1 MRHELGVA
9 KIEPWDLEF
18 YFSNFTNKF
27 ESQKFSTDEG
37 WTKARQLTTTL
48 GYNLDSVEMH
58 VADLSFGGAAYPVL
72 YGQEVKILANRYSG
86 IYFYD
91 RLLHATGHALHYQM
105 MAEPSFLLR
114 NNYAEPVDE
123 GLAQVIALMLYRP
136 EVNTKLF
143 ALTPEQAGIVETAYR
158 EKMLF
163 SVRNTIADSLSE
175 FEDYADPNQDPSAVY
190 NRMHAKYLGVDMH
203 DSAVWAFNPMYGSD
217 PIYLQS
223 FVVGEMV
230 AHQIQHKTDE
240 QFGRNWDAKAGEYL
254 KANFYSRGAG
264 QSINALMQNGTGER
278 VTPRYL
284 IQFLKDAPL
293 R

>member
-1 MRHELGVA
+1 M
-9 KIEPWDLEF
+9 
-18 YFSNFTNKF
+18 
-27 ESQKFSTDEG
+27 
-37 WTKARQLTTTL
+37 
-48 GYNLDSVEMH
+48 
-58 VADLSFGGAAYPVL
+58 L
-72 YGQEVKILANRYSG
+72 YGKEVKILANRYSG

-203 DSAVWAFNPMYGSD
+203 DAAVWAFNPMYGSD

-240 QFGRNWDAKAGEYL
+240 QFGRNWDAQAGEYL